1 VEDAIAGADAVVF
14 ALWLDTIKE
23 LTARYGRLL
32 ERKVVVDP
40 SNPLRF
46 DDKGQMIRTL
56 PDDRSSGSIIAA
68 LLPAS
73 AHYVKAF
80 GTLTADSLASSPN
93 REPRPAVLFYHRR

>member
-1 VEDAIAGADAVVF
+1 MEDAIAGADAVVF

-40 SNPLRF
+40 SNPLGF

-56 PDDRSSGSIIAA
+56 PDDRSSGFDYRRTATRERA
-68 LLPAS
+68 LREGLR
-73 AHYVKAF
+73 H
-80 GTLTADSLASSPN
+80 ADRGLAG
-93 REPRPAVLFYHRR
+93 E